1 MGNSGTSL
9 TTSFD
14 SPGHEEEDML
24 KGRKGFRG
32 LAVVSQSPEA
42 DLMLEGEDD
51 TISLLQDKDMDNLA
65 GEGTKKT
72 PQMRTPL
79 LCP

>member
-1 MGNSGTSL
+1 
-9 TTSFD
+9 
-14 SPGHEEEDML
+14 ML

-65 GEGTKKT
+65 GEGTKKK
-72 PQMRTPL
+72 L
-79 LCP
+79 LR